1 MTLRILHVTTIRE
14 WRGGDAQ
21 MYMLYNQLQALD
33 GFDQWILCPSNSEL
47 AARCAA
53 DGAQHVTYARTRFK
67 LFNAVR
73 AIVSACRRHDIG
85 IVHAHDS
92 SALTAC
98 LLAMRVLP
106 RTRLVFSRKRNN
118 PIGNNVLSRRKY
130 ASPRIAGIVAVS
142 DIAASVLHGVVDP
155 RRIRTLY
162 GAVDVEGIA
171 ALGRDGRL
179 QRAFG
184 IAPGTRV
191 VGNLAGYTAQKELAT
206 FLRAA
211 AALLRDKPADMALR
225 FVLVGEG
232 PQRAELEQ
240 LAHAL
245 GIAEQVVFAGYRKDA
260 VALLAEFDVL
270 MMSSRTEG
278 LPIAAYEAFAAG
290 VPVVATAAGGTR
302 EAVFHGRTG
311 LVVEPG
317 DWEGLA
323 RHALEVLTDPAL
335 AARLRAEALALVR
348 TRHTREAFRDRYR
361 DFYRDIAAT
370 A

>member
-1 MTLRILHVTTIRE
+1 MTIRILHVTTIRE

-21 MYMLYNQLQALD
+21 MYMLYNQLQALE

-47 AARCAA
+47 ARRCAA
-53 DGAQHVTYARTRFK
+53 DGAQYATYVRNRFK
-67 LFNAVR
+67 LINAVR
-73 AIVSACRRHDIG
+73 AIVATCRRHDIG
-85 IVHAHDS
+85 MVHAHDA

-98 LLAMRVLP
+98 LLAMRALP
-106 RTRLVFSRKRNN
+106 RVKLVFSRKRNN
-118 PIGNNVLSRRKY
+118 PIGNNFLSRMKY

-142 DIAASVLHGVVDP
+142 DVAASVLDGVADP
-155 RRIRTLY
+155 AKMRTLY
-162 GAVDVEGIA
+162 GAVDVDRIA
-171 ALGRDGRL
+171 ALGREDRL
-179 QRAFG
+179 QREFG

-206 FLRAA
+206 FLHAA
-211 AALLRDKPADMALR
+211 AAILRDKPADLAVR

-232 PQRAELEQ
+232 PQRADLER
-240 LAHAL
+240 LAAEL
-245 GIAEQVVFAGYRKDA
+245 GIAEHVVFAGYRKDA

-302 EAVFHGRTG
+302 EAVWHGSTG

-317 DWEGLA
+317 DSDGLA
-323 RHALEVLTDPAL
+323 RHALDVLTDPGL
-335 AARLRAEALALVR
+335 ADRLRTEALALVR
-348 TRHTREAFRDRYR
+348 RRHTPEAFRDRYR
-361 DFYRDIAAT
+361 DFYRDIAA
-370 A
+370 AG